1 MDIEKLLTKSSP
13 PPRPSL
19 QLQPKHHEPSSSSIP
34 EQHLIHEERLMKVW
48 EQQLYKGGFV
58 LESACERNT
67 LTDCYISRTS
77 KRSTT
82 SYQSSSSP
90 SSHLNNS
97 SSSTK
102 TNNLGQATPIHVKII
117 GRHMNGSFR
126 CHIGTGKQSRPIQTT
141 ELSRQ
146 MRMMVVFFRVE
157 NRKSP
162 EVMTDFLFFPTWLLH
177 LFRYAHHG
185 NTPGRTDV
193 RFLENAALAKEDH
206 IYRLNHV
213 LNSLFRF
220 QLYCLDYDQLAASI
234 QLANYLFDIAGLDP
248 MTLPRPHISLHHQH
262 DNDNSNTPS
271 SPCDHLA
278 SKRQMQH
285 HQHTQPSLYASLILL
300 LHAPRP
306 SKIKT
311 MCTNC
316 NTKPSSRRQL
326 CVACYRYQL
335 KHNEPRP
342 LRLIVA
348 NRPGPRSLSPPS
360 HHASSPLSSPPTHS
374 FSASRLSTDS
384 TPLSPISP
392 TTSTSS
398 FSSSILAAANY
409 RDPGKKKASNKCVN
423 CGVTETHQWYRNLC
437 GQGHW
442 CETCK
447 SYYLRHGKVRPAE
460 LFVKAAKRKV
470 DVRSWM
476 DWTSWCLDDATVA
489 TATMAINKESQQR
502 RWSSLVSAT
511 NSDQLLSPS
520 SSQLSSPP
528 PTRSSIME
536 PPKYSDYGLTRARTL
551 HTPTT
556 TVSSPSFHA
565 RSSVRLQPPRSQHD
579 SSTKPHNRY
588 SMPLFGS
595 SSPPLSFS
603 ALSSSSTSGYGRTKN
618 IENRHSSLIYSKP
631 CRTNS
636 SYLMDY
642 QHQRHHNQ

>member
-1 MDIEKLLTKSSP
+1 MDIEKLLTKPSP
-13 PPRPSL
+13 PQHSL
-19 QLQPKHHEPSSSSIP
+19 QTQPKRHETSSSSMSK
-34 EQHLIHEERLMKVW
+34 QHLIHEEKLMKEW

-58 LESACERNT
+58 LESACERNS
-67 LTDCYISRTS
+67 LTDCYISRSS
-77 KRSTT
+77 KRPIT
-82 SYQSSSSP
+82 SYHSSSQLSN
-90 SSHLNNS
+90 SNN
-97 SSSTK
+97 STK
-102 TNNLGQATPIHVKII
+102 TNSFGQAAPIHVKII

-220 QLYCLDYDQLAASI
+220 QLYCLDYDQLEASI
-234 QLANYLFDIAGLDP
+234 QLANYLFDVAGLDP
-248 MTLPRPHISLHHQH
+248 MTLPRPHITLHHQH

-271 SPCDHLA
+271 SPGDDFT
-278 SKRQMQH
+278 SKRQIQH
-285 HQHTQPSLYASLILL
+285 HQYIQPSLYASLVLL

-360 HHASSPLSSPPTHS
+360 HHASLPLSSPPTHS
-374 FSASRLSTDS
+374 FSASRLSIDS

-398 FSSSILAAANY
+398 FSSSTQAAN
-409 RDPGKKKASNKCVN
+409 RDSGKKKASNKCVN

-447 SYYLRHGKVRPAE
+447 SYYLRHGKIRPAE

-520 SSQLSSPP
+520 SSQPSSPP
-528 PTRSSIME
+528 TTLSSLME
-536 PPKYSDYGLTRARTL
+536 PSKHRDYTLPRAHPL
-551 HTPTT
+551 HIPTS
-556 TVSSPSFHA
+556 TVSSPSFHPH
-565 RSSVRLQPPRSQHD
+565 SSVRLQPPHRHGD
-579 SSTKPHNRY
+579 ASTKSHNRY

-603 ALSSSSTSGYGRTKN
+603 ALSSSPTSSYGRTKK
-618 IENRHSSLIYSKP
+618 IESRHSSLIYSKP

-636 SYLMDY
+636 SYLKDY
-642 QHQRHHNQ
+642 QQQRHHNQ